1 MNRETTGQTVDL
13 KTRIATLQSSKW
25 AKRFVIAAIVQGALA
40 AGLTAYFL
48 YDSKYPMDSADP
60 GPARIVASGGAG
72 TWLAMGYLA
81 YIIFGPLAVAVTSLF
96 YQHIEVNMGA
106 IYKGFANVLGWI
118 HLVLMN
124 VGVVGGTWLM
134 MNGGYRGEALAINLA
149 KVTPALTPGQISGQ
163 VHVQVLSGL
172 VDPIGYFALA
182 AVLGAFAG
190 GVGYVIAWRRAAK
203 TPSPSRLLS

>member
-1 MNRETTGQTVDL
+1 MTREISEQTVDL
-13 KTRIATLQSSKW
+13 STRIIRPQSRW
-25 AKRFVIAAIVQGALA
+25 ANRFVIAAIVQGALA

-48 YDSKYPMDSADP
+48 YDSKYPQDSLDP
-60 GPARIVASGGAG
+60 GPARIVAGGGAG

-81 YIIFGPLAVAVTSLF
+81 YIIFGPLAIAVTSLF
-96 YQHIEVNMGA
+96 YQHIEVSMGA
-106 IYKGFANVLGWI
+106 VYTRATNVLGWI

-134 MNGGYRGEALAINLA
+134 MNGGYRGGALAINLA
-149 KVTPALTPGQISGQ
+149 KVTPALTPGQIAGQ

-172 VDPIGYFALA
+172 VDPIGYFALL

-190 GVGYVIAWRRAAK
+190 GVGYVIAWRQAIKVPA
-203 TPSPSRLLS
+203 SRILR